1 VVFLEREIKNR
12 KMAFGVE
19 VYDLMVSLEAD
30 TGMSTEEKEAKIRL
44 AFDNARKD
52 IAVIQA
58 KIECKKEEM
67 SVLDAESATVG
78 TADTS
83 IPPSSGAVLTDDN
96 MDDGFS
102 G

>member
-1 VVFLEREIKNR
+1 VVFLDREIKNR

-19 VYDLMVSLEAD
+19 VYDLMESLEKD
-30 TGMSTEEKEAKIRL
+30 TGMPTEEKEAKIRL

-52 IAVIQA
+52 IAVVQA

-67 SVLDAESATVG
+67 SVLDAEAGTV
-78 TADTS
+78 TTEDTS
-83 IPPSSGAVLTDDN
+83 IPPSSGAVLTDDT
-96 MDDGFS
+96 MDEAFS